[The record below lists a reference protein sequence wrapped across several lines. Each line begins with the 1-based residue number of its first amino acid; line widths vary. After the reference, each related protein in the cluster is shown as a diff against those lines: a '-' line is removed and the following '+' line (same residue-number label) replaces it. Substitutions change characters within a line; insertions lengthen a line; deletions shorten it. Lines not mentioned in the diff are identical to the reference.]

1 MNPLFQGIRASVV
14 SGRDTHNL
22 FPADHYFI
30 GKVGRIT
37 RPTKYFFRGKQYDF
51 PSRVK
56 DSDLRILSVLQAFC
70 GRKGMATAHLGN
82 LASFISHRPPQV
94 KSLRS

>member
-14 SGRDTHNL
+14 SGRDTRNL
-22 FPADHYFI
+22 LPADSYFI

-37 RPTKYFFRGKQYDF
+37 RPTQRFFRGKQYDS
-51 PSRVK
+51 PSRAK
-56 DSDLRILSVLQAFC
+56 DSDLRIPSVFQAFC
-70 GRKGMATAHLGN
+70 GRKRMATAHLGN
-82 LASFISHRPPQV
+82 LASFISHWLPQV